1 MLKIDRLLLAGTALT
16 LAVGLSAPLSAQQSN
31 TTPPAGGGS
40 APVMNQSQT
49 GVPSSSGSHGSAQD
63 ATPGSSTA
71 QGSAGSTG
79 AMGSGMA
86 AMNADQLKGKDLY
99 GADNE
104 KVGEIDG
111 VLMGPD
117 NKANSVLVDI
127 GGFLG
132 IGAKTVAIKWDEI
145 TPPQAGQDNADIK
158 TTMTKQEL
166 EALPEFQY
174 AENTDKGKVFSAPGG
189 QSGSSGTSGSMPGRT
204 TNPEG
209 APPAGTSGNDS
220 SGTPGTGS
228 GSR

>member
-132 IGAKTVAIKWDEI
+132 IGAKTVAIPVAQLRAEGDRVVAQNLTKE
-145 TPPQAGQDNADIK
+145 QAK
-158 TTMTKQEL
+158 
-166 EALPEFQY
+166 
-174 AENTDKGKVFSAPGG
+174 
-189 QSGSSGTSGSMPGRT
+189 SMPEHKDGDSK
-204 TNPEG
+204 
-209 APPAGTSGNDS
+209 AGMGQKKM
-220 SGTPGTGS
+220 
-228 GSR
+228 